1 MQMRCDACDTFPHG
15 ANVQLLVVI
24 FLSLSH
30 SLYRKGKSEE
40 LGLESTHAELE
51 KAETWAHPN

>member
-40 LGLESTHAELE
+40 LGLENTQERVRE
-51 KAETWAHPN
+51 G

>member
-30 SLYRKGKSEE
+30 SPYRKGKSEE
-40 LGLESTHAELE
+40 LGLENTQERVRE
-51 KAETWAHPN
+51 G

>member
-40 LGLESTHAELE
+40 LGLENS
-51 KAETWAHPN
+51 